1 MSEPALAAAAAREAR
16 ESGPRERK
24 PEAGASGG
32 CGQLARRVALLR
44 LGLIACALAFQCR
57 DRCGQLAR
65 RVALLRL
72 GLIACALACYFRSL
86 HYTYGV
92 GRRFIP

>member
-44 LGLIACALAFQCR
+44 LGLIACALA
-57 DRCGQLAR
+57 
-65 RVALLRL
+65 
-72 GLIACALACYFRSL
+72 CYFRSL